1 MESPS
6 RNTVVPGVCDGRP
19 TVRGLR
25 VSVAD
30 VLELLAGGMTPDEI
44 VADYPYPEPE
54 DIGACIRF
62 VARQEG

>member
-1 MESPS
+1 
-6 RNTVVPGVCDGRP
+6 
-19 TVRGLR
+19 
-25 VSVAD
+25 
-30 VLELLAGGMTPDEI
+30 MTPDEI